1 MIKYEFKKRYCTNF
15 LLVNTLLFISQN
27 KIQYEHRYFIPY
39 YKFQSDSAIWYPSI
53 RSSRINWFK
62 FLTSF

>member
-39 YKFQSDSAIWYPSI
+39 YKFQSDSAI
-53 RSSRINWFK
+53 
-62 FLTSF
+62 